1 MVPLASV
8 FRRFPRLVRDLAATL
23 GKQIVV
29 HIAGEDTELDKQMI
43 EQIVDP
49 LTHMV
54 RNSVAHGIGT
64 PEDRRRAG
72 KPPEGTLS
80 LRAYQE
86 GGNVVIEVSDDGRGL
101 DRERIR
107 RKAVAKRLIA
117 DDDPLTDQQIHD
129 LIFTP
134 GFSTAETVSDISGR
148 GVGMDVVKRNVDA
161 LHGSMSIESEP
172 GRGTTF
178 RIRLPL
184 TLAIV
189 DGLAVGLGGQIYIV
203 PLLSVLESFRP
214 KAADVRRIARRGEV
228 VIVRGRPVPLVRLHR
243 IFHSNAKATD
253 PTEALVVLL
262 EHQGKRLGLMVDE
275 LLGQMQVVIKSIET
289 HYQKVEGISAATILG
304 DGQVAFILDPVGL
317 ERLAR
322 QNT

>member
-1 MVPLASV
+1 
-8 FRRFPRLVRDLAATL
+8 
-23 GKQIVV
+23 
-29 HIAGEDTELDKQMI
+29 
-43 EQIVDP
+43 
-49 LTHMV
+49 
-54 RNSVAHGIGT
+54 
-64 PEDRRRAG
+64 
-72 KPPEGTLS
+72 
-80 LRAYQE
+80 
-86 GGNVVIEVSDDGRGL
+86 
-101 DRERIR
+101 
-107 RKAVAKRLIA
+107 
-117 DDDPLTDQQIHD
+117 
-129 LIFTP
+129 
-134 GFSTAETVSDISGR
+134 
-148 GVGMDVVKRNVDA
+148 VKRNVDA